1 MVLMLF
7 LVSMLAIF
15 LFYYVSM
22 IVFEHLCARSATRD
36 EQKSSVGEFDVRV
49 FVCVLGMVLEHISIV
64 FKCF

>member
-1 MVLMLF
+1 
-7 LVSMLAIF
+7 MLAIF

-22 IVFEHLCARSATRD
+22 IVFALLCARSSTRD

-49 FVCVLGMVLEHISIV
+49 NVCVLGMVLEHNSIG

>member
-22 IVFEHLCARSATRD
+22 IVLEHLLC
-36 EQKSSVGEFDVRV
+36 
-49 FVCVLGMVLEHISIV
+49 
-64 FKCF
+64 